1 VCRTI
6 RRRLRYRL
14 QSNQRMVDAIAP
26 ERDVKDIPRLH
37 NQRLTIKAELSL
49 AYQLKLEFSSVVL
62 STLRN
67 RKNFPVCQ
75 GNDLPNARTRLRKG
89 GKMTN
94 GTRTFEYSIRK
105 SKSCPVCGES
115 SYSKDGI
122 HPQCAVQLADE
133 SRKEQ
138 LHAARKASQAGEPK
152 QKSWNKQCPQCKS
165 QLHVRRKECD
175 CGHVFR
181 QTKSPSKG

>member
-1 VCRTI
+1 
-6 RRRLRYRL
+6 
-14 QSNQRMVDAIAP
+14 M
-26 ERDVKDIPRLH
+26 RDVSDIPRFL
-37 NQRLTIKAELSL
+37 NQRLTTTAERSL
-49 AYQLKLEFSSVVL
+49 ACSLKLKLCPVL
-62 STLRN
+62 LNSLRD

-75 GNDLPNARTRLRKG
+75 ENGMANARTRLRKG

-94 GTRTFEYSIRK
+94 GTRTFEYAIRK